1 VTLAIAL
8 DNAHLPPVLS
18 LHGDIDLN
26 TAPQLLEEATRLID
40 AGCHTLV
47 LDLAGVGF
55 CDSSG
60 LSALV
65 RLRNRLEPVG
75 GRISLAAPT
84 PIVQRVLEISGLT
97 EIFGMFPTVDAA
109 RAASD

>member
-8 DNAHLPPVLS
+8 DNRHTPPVLS

-26 TAPQLLEEATRLID
+26 TAPKLVEEAGRLID
-40 AGCHTLV
+40 DGSQVLV
-47 LDLAGVGF
+47 LDLSGVGF

-65 RLRNRLEPVG
+65 RLRNRVQPLG
-75 GRISLAAPT
+75 GRVILAGPT
-84 PIVQRVLEISGLT
+84 PIVQRVLEVSGLT
-97 EIFGMFPTVDAA
+97 EIFGTFPTVEAA
-109 RAASD
+109 LAADG

>member
-8 DNAHLPPVLS
+8 DNRHTPPVLA

-26 TAPQLLEEATRLID
+26 TAPQLVEAAARLID
-40 AGCHTLV
+40 DGSSVLV
-47 LDLAGVGF
+47 LDLSGVAF

-65 RLRNRLEPVG
+65 RLRNRVHPVG
-75 GRISLAAPT
+75 GRIDLARPT
-84 PIVQRVLEISGLT
+84 VIVQRVLEVSGLT
-97 EIFGMFPTVDAA
+97 EIFRTFPTVEAA
-109 RAASD
+109 RTA